1 MLSAILG
8 DRRVAGRGL
17 KNDTASNAMTFDSS
31 CSESAVSSEEA
42 EALLDRLLLREAEID
57 TRLEQLLI
65 PDSQQDLASLLKLQD
80 SLQIEQHLLLLSE
93 RIGPAA
99 ETAIGL
105 SERVRKLDTEQ
116 GRVKECLKYV
126 EDVQELKV
134 YNRVVLPADR

>member
-1 MLSAILG
+1 
-8 DRRVAGRGL
+8 
-17 KNDTASNAMTFDSS
+17 MTFDSS
-31 CSESAVSSEEA
+31 CAEGAVSSKEA
-42 EALLDRLLLREAEID
+42 EALLDRLLLQEAEID
-57 TRLEQLLI
+57 TRLEQHLI

-80 SLQIEQHLLLLSE
+80 SLQIEQYLLLLSE
-93 RIGPAA
+93 RVGPAA

-134 YNRVVLPADR
+134 LQPCCAPC